1 MTTLVLLRLG
11 YAAAVVV
18 LAGWSAVV
26 HVGIAANSS
35 ANIFTFLASA
45 VVPEEVLPLPIES
58 ATLSIQTFDWSSID
72 TTGMGACGKRKCFF
86 RSSTPSAAHQD
97 EGYLVARQCAKDA
110 KYDYLDRMMRTWE
123 VVNKLEREDNLRH
136 FLLEPPQKVGT
147 PPKEDLARLNS
158 IAKGP
163 GNKIENEQ
171 YYGNET
177 SQMNLVIQKVK
188 AAPSPALIPRCYFT
202 PRGFGGRFFFDPN
215 SGSKE
220 EFESLVANKTQ
231 FLHTLQEE
239 LQDLVAVLIKEPR
252 LYNDFQFL
260 IDSEARI
267 HHFDL
272 DRIEQSG
279 YKAPTK
285 QAFDNC
291 FNSIIGNVVRI
302 LDGDYKDAKKKK
314 RREKKKEKKKV
325 SEKARRK

>member
-35 ANIFTFLASA
+35 ANIFSFLTSA
-45 VVPEEVLPLPIES
+45 VVPEEVLPVPIEN

-86 RSSTPSAAHQD
+86 RSSTPTAAHQD

-163 GNKIENEQ
+163 GNKNENEQ

-202 PRGFGGRFFFDPN
+202 PKGFGGRFFLIPTADRRRN
-215 SGSKE
+215 LIV
-220 EFESLVANKTQ
+220 SLQTKHNFCTPCK
-231 FLHTLQEE
+231 
-239 LQDLVAVLIKEPR
+239 K
-252 LYNDFQFL
+252 
-260 IDSEARI
+260 SCRI
-267 HHFDL
+267 WWPF
-272 DRIEQSG
+272 
-279 YKAPTK
+279 
-285 QAFDNC
+285 
-291 FNSIIGNVVRI
+291 
-302 LDGDYKDAKKKK
+302 
-314 RREKKKEKKKV
+314 
-325 SEKARRK
+325 